1 MPEFE
6 CPRCHKNSLPDPQT
20 GYYESGFCPECEE
33 ELDRID
39 RLHQSG
45 DIDYEDYDT
54 WEEWRW
60 EEWRGER

>member
-20 GYYESGFCPECEE
+20 GYYESGLCSECEE
-33 ELDRID
+33 ELDKEDRI
-39 RLHQSG
+39 RN
-45 DIDYEDYDT
+45 YDPRDQWDT
-54 WEEWRW
+54 L